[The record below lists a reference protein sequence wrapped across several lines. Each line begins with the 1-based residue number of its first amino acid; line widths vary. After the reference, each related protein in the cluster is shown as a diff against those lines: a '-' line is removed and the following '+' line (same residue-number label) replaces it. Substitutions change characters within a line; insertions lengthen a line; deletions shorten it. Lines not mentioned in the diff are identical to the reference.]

1 MFPAQDMFWKRYI
14 YIIIYVYMFYFKVL
28 STYSALNK
36 HICNRFVLL
45 FKNQENIR
53 LRDAPYFHTKYLM
66 YVQRIVR
73 NNK

>member
-1 MFPAQDMFWKRYI
+1 
-14 YIIIYVYMFYFKVL
+14 MFYFKVL

-73 NNK
+73 NNKWYDFERNVGNTYKNNGKKTS